1 MLSTLKSFLH
11 RRLHNTH
18 LMAHINAGVTLRRST
33 RLSNSRNIILTRTH
47 ATSFLETE
55 NSSTLSQRREIVS
68 AANIHVV
75 DNESME
81 LDPSALDM
89 MALSHE
95 QVRQG
100 LKTKGKVKNKKRSL
114 GQIDTEVNDQDEE
127 FVPDKKPRRRQA
139 PKPEP
144 VYVIP
149 DVEHKETTFKGRL
162 GSYHLLSFMWT
173 YPCAGYACLNTVL
186 RNKKPA
192 SDSIFCSRTCRYV

>member
-1 MLSTLKSFLH
+1 MLSTLKGFLH

-18 LMAHINAGVTLRRST
+18 LMAQINAGVTLRRST

-55 NSSTLSQRREIVS
+55 NSSILSQRREIVS

-75 DNESME
+75 DNGSME

-89 MALSHE
+89 MSHE
-95 QVRQG
+95 QIRQG
-100 LKTKGKVKNKKRSL
+100 LKTKRKVKNKKRSL
-114 GQIDTEVNDQDEE
+114 SQIVNDQDEE
-127 FVPDKKPRRRQA
+127 FVTDKKPRRRQA

-149 DVEHKETTFKGRL
+149 DVERKETTFKGRL

>member
-1 MLSTLKSFLH
+1 MLSTLKGFFH

-18 LMAHINAGVTLRRST
+18 LMVHTSARVTLRHST

-55 NSSTLSQRREIVS
+55 NSSILSQRREIAS

-75 DNESME
+75 DHESME

-89 MALSHE
+89 MSHE

-100 LKTKGKVKNKKRSL
+100 LKTRRKVKNKKRSFS
-114 GQIDTEVNDQDEE
+114 QIDAEVNDQDEE

-149 DVEHKETTFKGRL
+149 DVERKETTFKGRL